1 MSEWFKYIIANDDGF
16 SFIEWVIPLIFIGF
30 AFFGKIAESFK
41 KKLSEDKKAAEPKR
55 YKPLRDQED
64 QSKRYKPLAEPEE
77 VKHHRLQ
84 LTKPRLGERGR
95 GRQLTMEVV
104 PDTNK
109 VEPVKKTSAGRVR
122 RAVAASRRPVRQVAR
137 KAVSRPEAKVEV
149 KKVDR
154 PVAKVIKTVHSVS
167 PLERIDQGNVLKNA
181 IIYSEIL
188 ARPLALRDESIY

>member
-1 MSEWFKYIIANDDGF
+1 MSEWFKYVVANDDGF

-30 AFFGKIAESFK
+30 AFFGKMAESFK
-41 KKLSEDKKAAEPKR
+41 KKLSEDKKAADPKQ

-64 QSKRYKPLAEPEE
+64 QPKRYKEE

-84 LTKPRLGERGR
+84 LTKPRQAERGR
-95 GRQLTMEVV
+95 GRQLTMEAV

-122 RAVAASRRPVRQVAR
+122 RALAASRRPVRKVAR
-137 KAVSRPEAKVEV
+137 KAVSQPEAKVEV

-167 PLERIDQGNVLKNA
+167 HLERIDQGDVLKNA